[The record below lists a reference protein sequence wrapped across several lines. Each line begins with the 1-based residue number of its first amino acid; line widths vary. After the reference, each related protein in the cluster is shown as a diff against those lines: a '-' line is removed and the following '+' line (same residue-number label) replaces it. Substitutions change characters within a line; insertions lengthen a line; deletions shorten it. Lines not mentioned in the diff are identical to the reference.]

1 MYGGRM
7 NSAISQYNQVRVE
20 SSVFDVDAH
29 RLVAMLLDG
38 AVEKLVAARLHMANG
53 NVAEKGRCIGGG
65 SAIILSL
72 RDSLD
77 MNQGGDIARNLDALY
92 TYMSERL
99 VDANI
104 ANDLSRLDEVINL
117 LKPIRDGWNEIPME
131 ARSEHAAQ
139 RRAIAS

>member
-29 RLVAMLLDG
+29 RLVGMLLDG
-38 AVEKLVAARLHMANG
+38 AVEKLVTARLHMTNG
-53 NVAEKGRCIGGG
+53 NTEEKGRCIGGG

-77 MNQGGDIARNLDALY
+77 MHQGGEIARNLDALY
-92 TYMSERL
+92 TYMGECL
-99 VDANI
+99 LDANI
-104 ANDLSRLDEVINL
+104 ANDLVKLDEVINL
-117 LKPIRDGWNEIPME
+117 LKPIRDGWNGIPLE
-131 ARSEHAAQ
+131 ARQQHSQQRSAA
-139 RRAIAS
+139 AV